1 MANSNIDY
9 TTQYSLSSLL
19 DNLLRVNQNSLE
31 IMNKLSNITT
41 TDSDVVEI
49 DVIDANN
56 QISKVF
62 VPSYGQIKAD
72 INRLNANV
80 KQLSG
85 IGDANANVQLEDGS
99 FRKLILSNL
108 QLEGKTIKNIASPTT
123 FETKSNWFF
132 EQFLNPLL
140 YISFDFTGQIPQDTE
155 RCKVQRFILN
165 LSTSPQ

>member
-9 TTQYSLSSLL
+9 TTKYSLSSLL

-108 QLEGKTIKNIASPTT
+108 QL
-123 FETKSNWFF
+123 
-132 EQFLNPLL
+132 
-140 YISFDFTGQIPQDTE
+140 
-155 RCKVQRFILN
+155 
-165 LSTSPQ
+165 